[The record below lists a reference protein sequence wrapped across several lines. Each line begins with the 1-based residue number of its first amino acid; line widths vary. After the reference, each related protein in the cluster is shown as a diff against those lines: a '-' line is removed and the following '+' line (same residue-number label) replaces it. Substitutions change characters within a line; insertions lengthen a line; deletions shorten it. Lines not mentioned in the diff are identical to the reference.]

1 MTKDEVADR
10 AAIDS
15 QRTGWINAI
24 NTSDAA
30 GFVAVLCD
38 DAVWLP
44 WGRSAISGKESIRDW
59 LAEPFAQ
66 FTYDYSVTDVR
77 LRVAGDWAIERAHF
91 VTKAR
96 SHNGG
101 EGGEAPAHRGTYII
115 LWRRTSPEA
124 WLIERYIDHTGD
136 EDA

>member
-1 MTKDEVADR
+1 MAATPGYISYGELAMIQDEVADR
-10 AAIDS
+10 AAIGS
-15 QRTGWINAI
+15 QRTGWINAV
-24 NTSDAA
+24 NASDAA

-44 WGRSAISGKESIRDW
+44 WERWAISGKQSIRDW

-91 VTKAR
+91 ITKAR
-96 SHNGG
+96 SHKGG
-101 EGGEAPAHRGTYII
+101 
-115 LWRRTSPEA
+115 
-124 WLIERYIDHTGD
+124 
-136 EDA
+136 